1 MLRRDKPEAQDRDR
15 DFFAEQ
21 ERLRQLKEAQQPP
34 AQQPSA
40 QQPPAQQPAHQP
52 ALPPAPRAPAQP
64 QAQPAPQAPV
74 QRPAAQPQV
83 PQMTPLEALIEALK
97 ILQMDVR
104 PFEALREYARQLDE
118 KEREVA
124 ARIEELQRLLEAIRR
139 ARQVLRQLGV

>member
-1 MLRRDKPEAQDRDR
+1 MLRRDKPDQDR

-21 ERLRQLKEAQQPP
+21 ERLKTLKEAQQPP

-40 QQPPAQQPAHQP
+40 QQPSPPP
-52 ALPPAPRAPAQP
+52 ALPAPRPAQP
-64 QAQPAPQAPV
+64 QAQPVPQAPV
-74 QRPAAQPQV
+74 QPRPAAQPQA
-83 PQMTPLEALIEALK
+83 PQITPLEALIEALK
-97 ILQMDVR
+97 LLGLDVK

>member
-1 MLRRDKPEAQDRDR
+1 MLRRDKPEAQDR

-21 ERLRQLKEAQQPP
+21 ERLRQLKEAQQPA
-34 AQQPSA
+34 AQQQA
-40 QQPPAQQPAHQP
+40 QPPAQQPSPPP
-52 ALPPAPRAPAQP
+52 ALPPAPRPAQP

-74 QRPAAQPQV
+74 QPRPAAQPQA
-83 PQMTPLEALIEALK
+83 PQITPLEALIEALK
-97 ILQMDVR
+97 LLGMDVK